1 MGKKATKK
9 PAKKNNKLN
18 KIVDTFFDNVVEDP
32 LLGLYFLD
40 TNMSTH
46 KKKFATYMELMLAG
60 KEKEYKGLDPFNAH
74 KGRDIM
80 DEATDRFN
88 ELLVET
94 FAKSGMPPKDQ
105 KKLKKK
111 LSSMEELVVGKFY
124 PSGAYVYKPVKF
136 DEV

>member
-1 MGKKATKK
+1 MAKKATKK
-9 PAKKNNKLN
+9 AKDTDKKLEPT
-18 KIVDTFFDNVVEDP
+18 VDRFFDIVVEDP

-40 TNMSTH
+40 TNISAH
-46 KKKFATYMELMLAG
+46 KKKFSKYIELMLAD
-60 KEKEYKGLDPFNAH
+60 KEEDYEGIDPFNAH

-88 ELLVET
+88 KLLVEMFT
-94 FAKSGMPPKDQ
+94 KSGMPAKDV

-111 LSSMEELVVGKFY
+111 LSAMEEIVVGKFY

-136 DEV
+136 E

>member
-1 MGKKATKK
+1 MGKMGTTK
-9 PAKKNNKLN
+9 PAKKSINLN
-18 KIVDTFFDNVVEDP
+18 KTVDLFFDKVVEDS

-40 TNMSTH
+40 TDMSAH
-46 KKKFATYMELMLAG
+46 KKKFSKYMELFLAD
-60 KEKEYKGLDPFNAH
+60 KEKDYEGIDPFNAH

-94 FAKSGMPPKDQ
+94 FAKSGMSPKDL
-105 KKLKKK
+105 KKLEKK
-111 LSSMEELVVGKFY
+111 LSAMEELVVGKFY